1 MELSLRRFI
10 NCLFYSFVFA
20 TLCACGGSGDA
31 SSEAGD
37 GDQGGG
43 NIAPVLQQ
51 NLIFSGNQLPEICEF
66 DDGRL
71 RNFAQCDL
79 TFEIQL
85 AQGNKSDASFAGQ
98 ISTDGGDTWQNLST
112 STDLTFS
119 LPVAQYNGQVQIR
132 ATMSYQQVSSQTQ
145 ALNFTLLANSINML
159 DAGDFA
165 LDKAIYLDPLDFDA
179 THFNLTLPNCVNE
192 QQDLSKVVL
201 NRNNIYFVEQKSA
214 AQIKLPRSRLAD
226 NDTLTA
232 VCIDDANAAVQAPGQ
247 IQIRL
252 QADPSINHPPIV
264 SFSAL
269 PQNVQKYQGLIRDAQ
284 SFEVCIQASD
294 EDNDELAISLQV
306 QTRSQ
311 SLALTL
317 NDEYCAT
324 LDTET
329 FAGENVSLLATANDG
344 TDTAQTT
351 YELGPIYP
359 DTLPVISANNSSCQL
374 EQSEQKVNLDLPR
387 DTEFDEYQVQ
397 VVNINNA
404 QVLRDLGQVN
414 SGQASTAQLS
424 FSCDQLGEIQ
434 YQIVTLSRGKQVSS
448 QTYSHSVTAQV
459 NQLPELKFEINADV
473 LVPNEQVIQ
482 YRDNQLIEICVIA
495 DDADNDVLTYSLNY
509 QWAQMDEMP
518 LLLNNDCG
526 QIDTQGRGGQ
536 RLKLIG
542 KVDDGSAEIQKVNNL
557 GEIHADT
564 IQFASTQSQACTL
577 GNQMV
582 SYSVNIEPDS
592 EGDDHHLQIINADTQ
607 AVIKNLGSVT
617 SGQFDLACDQIG
629 STVFQLK
636 NQSRE
641 LTAISNNYSHTVTAS
656 PNQKPTLKYQIS
668 GPKFNEQ
675 FRDNSTLEVC
685 IESSDPEGMP
695 VELSGEIIFKHPSNS
710 NLDVS
715 QELALDSQNCMPV
728 STFNK
733 GGYELIVD
741 LLASDGVIEE
751 GINESQGFIHQDQIN
766 IAKSDNGECT
776 EGSGFIEYI
785 INIDP
790 DIEGDSHQLTVID
803 IADNSVIASSPV
815 TNTQA
820 SFSLSC
826 QNISNSKNF
835 YIRND
840 SRGLSTYSLVYR
852 HQVNPKE
859 NAEPE
864 LKLNLNQPER
874 FDGNIRD
881 NQSFD
886 VCLEATDAD
895 GDNLTYSLKYQI
907 DEQESAVTLNN
918 GCGRVSTFGAGGKT
932 LTITATAN
940 DGRATVT
947 VTEPEPEKPAYQIHA
962 DSVQFAFTSN
972 QSCAIGDSARVYQ
985 INLADDL
992 EGDEQNVT
1000 VYRADNSVL
1009 RNLGQ
1014 SRSFS
1019 LSCNAAAV
1027 TEFYLVNESRGLSTR
1042 SVTYQHTV
1050 GNQINTRPTIN
1061 LSVLPAP
1068 GSAVV
1073 DRFSG
1078 QIRDQ
1083 QSLQI
1088 CADVNDTETPDDQLN
1103 VQVFYRFDNQA
1114 QQILSLNQQCGLID
1128 LSNRG
1133 GQNLVIQGFAGD
1145 GTETGNQ
1152 DLNLGT
1158 IHKDTIQAA
1167 ISNSGTCRVGDE
1179 KNDFIVRVSP
1189 DLEGD
1194 EYNLDVI
1201 DLQTGGVLVEL
1212 DQITAGNFSLPCNEL
1227 GATNFVIR
1235 TTSRGLTQNSIVY
1248 SHVVDDTL
1256 NSNPQLSF
1264 NLIGSETFNE
1274 IVRDAQSLQVCLTA
1288 TDSDNDPISYRA
1300 MYQFNGEP
1308 QRNLKLNEQQCGFI
1322 DLIGRGGDGLTIQGF
1337 ADDGIAESTQLF
1349 EIDQIHQDTLET
1361 PQTVSSSCSIGES
1374 SLIYSIDLA
1383 DDAEND
1389 LRQILVKQQPSGNL
1403 IAQFDEG
1410 DDLNQFDFSL
1420 PCEAV
1425 GETLF
1430 TLIAISRDLEVESD
1444 IYTHTVNPSLTN
1456 VVQAWMTT
1464 ADQSKLLAPQ
1474 ADLTLR
1480 AGMGTAT
1487 NQIDVSDS
1495 MSYQNIEGFGA
1506 GLTDSAASL
1515 IFESTDSQA
1524 IVSRLF
1530 EPEQGAGLNR
1540 VRISLSGLGEYV
1552 ARAAQSYDDMPSG
1565 LTDPD
1570 LAFFSTEA
1578 DNEYFLP
1585 VLNSIL
1591 QQNDAI
1597 KVDAAS
1603 WSAPAWMKDT
1613 DSLNGGSLRL
1623 EFYDEYAKYLSKSLQ
1638 SYQTKGIEIA
1648 SFSLQNQPHL
1658 ETNYPSMLWDNT
1670 DYQIFFEDFLFPQFQ
1685 ADAINSELW
1694 VWDGNWTD
1702 YDSQQESD
1710 IALFATDALNNDF
1723 IYGRAF
1729 GVALQCYQANNG
1741 SADVAKAITQITS
1754 LTRARPV
1761 YLTSCR
1767 NQNNGRTFAQYLTD
1781 TSADMI
1787 MPFFE
1792 AGASGIMLDNLIL
1805 DSDFGPYQ
1813 NACTNCRALLTK
1825 QSDGEI
1831 TENAEFYAFAHFS
1844 RFIQT
1849 GAKRIESSQ
1858 INGVIRTQAFKNPD
1872 NSIVL
1877 VLVNQA
1883 NSEQPIDINW
1893 QGQSTLLQLPALSVA
1908 TLIWNADNSGVADLQ
1923 KIQQASQLAQDSL
1936 SLVNAMRAS
1945 SGLYFDHLNFD
1956 LGNITAGAISPAAT
1970 GLGLVALSIEHQMQW
1985 NTNATNLVL
1994 ATLDTLLAENDA
2006 VTPARDDFGVFAK
2019 RLAADGSEVGD
2030 NYSVLETAYLLA
2042 GAKFAQNVFN
2052 NSQINEKVD
2061 LLFESV
2067 DWQGVIENTEQGI
2080 VIVERDFAQQTLE
2093 TQGVYDQQMLVVWLA
2108 KQAGEL
2114 SAKTVW
2120 DNYYANGELAN
2131 RIFFDDLAVP
2141 ANAEGES
2148 ISASIHQLNYYLIN
2162 PVLASANY
2170 RQLFASHAQAEQN
2183 YWLTEHNQASYV
2195 WGFGYGTDNTQ
2206 AQPQFNSLTLHNTE
2220 TAHAPTIA
2228 GFIPANNDYLD
2239 DILAWQTNDIG
2250 ILSTQ
2255 IGNLEIPWRYQ
2266 IEDINWQAQ
2275 RLDMLSIA
2283 PLFMGITAHPGLL
2296 DIQFYRLNNQV
2307 DLN

>member
-20 TLCACGGSGDA
+20 TLCACGGSGDSA
-31 SSEAGD
+31 ADTDNGGS
-37 GDQGGG
+37 GGG
-43 NIAPVLQQ
+43 NIAPVLQP

-85 AQGNKSDASFAGQ
+85 AQGNKNDASFAGQ
-98 ISTDGGDTWQNLST
+98 VSTNGGDTWQNLST

-119 LPVAQYNGQVQIR
+119 LPVAQYSGGVQIR
-132 ATMSYQQVSSQTQ
+132 ATMSYQQMSSQTQ

-159 DAGDFA
+159 DSGDFA
-165 LDKAIYLDPLDFDA
+165 QDKAIYLDPLDFDA
-179 THFNLTLPNCVNE
+179 THISLTLPTCVNE
-192 QQDLSKVVL
+192 QQDLSKVIL
-201 NRNNIYFVEQKSA
+201 HKNNRYFVEQKAA
-214 AQIKLPRSRLAD
+214 AQIKLQRSRLAD

-269 PQNVQKYQGLIRDAQ
+269 PQNVQKYQSLIRDAQ
-284 SFEVCIQASD
+284 SFDVCIQASD
-294 EDNDELAISLQV
+294 EDNDELAVSLQA
-306 QTRSQ
+306 QTASK
-311 SLALTL
+311 SIDLNL

-324 LDTET
+324 LNTET
-329 FAGENVSLLATANDG
+329 FAGENLSLFATANDG
-344 TDTAQTT
+344 TDTAQAT
-351 YELGPIYP
+351 YELGQIYP

-387 DTEFDEYQVQ
+387 DTEFDDYQVQ
-397 VVNINNA
+397 VVNVNNG

-414 SGQASTAQLS
+414 SGETTSAQLS
-424 FSCDQLGEIQ
+424 FSCDQLGQTQ
-434 YQIVTLSRGKQVSS
+434 YQIVTQSRGKQVSS

-459 NQLPELKFEINADV
+459 NQLPELKFEIDGDV
-473 LVPNEQVIQ
+473 LTLNEQAIQ
-482 YRDNQLIEICVIA
+482 YRDNQLIEVCVIA
-495 DDADNDVLTYSLNY
+495 EDADNDVLTYSVNY

-536 RLKLIG
+536 QLKLIG
-542 KVDDGSAEIQKVNNL
+542 QVDDGSAEIQKITDL
-557 GEIHADT
+557 AKIHSDT
-564 IQFASTQSQACTL
+564 IQFAASQSQSCTV
-577 GNQMV
+577 GDPAV
-582 SYSVNIEPDS
+582 SYSVNVKPDS
-592 EGDDHHLQIINADTQ
+592 EGDNHQLTVINADTQ

-617 SGQFDLACDQIG
+617 SGQFDLACDEIG
-629 STVFQLK
+629 STAFQLK

-641 LTAISNNYSHTVTAS
+641 LTAISNPYLHTVTAS
-656 PNQKPTLKYQIS
+656 PNEKPTLEYQIS
-668 GPKFNEQ
+668 GTKFNEQ

-685 IESSDPEGMP
+685 LESSDPEGMP

-741 LLASDGVIEE
+741 FFASDGVTEE

-776 EGSGFIEYI
+776 EGSGFIEYV
-785 INIDP
+785 INIEP

-815 TNTQA
+815 TDTQA

-826 QNISNSKNF
+826 QNISHSKNF

-852 HQVNPKE
+852 HQVDLKPNT
-859 NAEPE
+859 APE
-864 LKLNLNQPER
+864 LELNLIQPALVG
-874 FDGNIRD
+874 DNIRD

-886 VCLEATDAD
+886 VCLAATDAD
-895 GDNLTYSLKYQI
+895 GDNLTLSLAYQI
-907 DEQESAVTLNN
+907 DEQAEQTVTLNN
-918 GCGRVSTFGAGGKT
+918 GCGTVSTFGAGGKT
-932 LTITATAN
+932 LVITATAN
-940 DGRATVT
+940 DGRATAT
-947 VTEPEPEKPAYQIHA
+947 ANPNYQIHA

-1000 VYRADNSVL
+1000 VYRADNTVL

-1019 LSCNAAAV
+1019 LSCNTGAV

-1042 SVTYQHTV
+1042 SLNYQHV
-1050 GNQINTRPTIN
+1050 VSNQINTRPTIN

-1068 GSAVV
+1068 GSA
-1073 DRFSG
+1073 DIARFGG

-1088 CADVNDTETPDDQLN
+1088 CADVNDAETPDDQLN

-1114 QQILSLNQQCGLID
+1114 LQTLSLNQQCGLID
-1128 LSNRG
+1128 LTNRG
-1133 GQNLVIQGFAGD
+1133 EQNLVVQGFAGD

-1179 KNDFIVRVSP
+1179 NNDFIVRVSP

-1201 DLQTGGVLVEL
+1201 DLQTGDVLVEL

-1227 GATNFVIR
+1227 GSTNFVIR

-1248 SHVVDDTL
+1248 SHVVDNTL
-1256 NSNPQLSF
+1256 NSNPRLSL
-1264 NLIGSETFNE
+1264 NLVNAQVFGE
-1274 IVRDAQSLQVCLTA
+1274 IIRDAQTLQVCLSA
-1288 TDSDNDPISYRA
+1288 TDSDNDPITYRA
-1300 MYQFNGEP
+1300 VYQFTGE
-1308 QRNLKLNEQQCGFI
+1308 QQKSLSLNEQQCGFI
-1322 DLIGRGGDGLTIQGF
+1322 DLTNRGNDSLIIQGF
-1337 ADDGIAESTQLF
+1337 ADDGIAESSQLL
-1349 EIDQIHQDTLET
+1349 EINSIHQDTLAT

-1389 LRQILVKQQPSGNL
+1389 LRQIQVKQQPSNNL
-1403 IAQFDEG
+1403 IAQFDES
-1410 DDLNQFDFSL
+1410 DDLSQFDFSL

-1430 TLIAISRDLEVESD
+1430 TLTAISRNLEVESD
-1444 IYTHTVNPSLTN
+1444 IYSHKVNPSLTN
-1456 VVQAWMTT
+1456 VVQVWMTT
-1464 ADQSKLLAPQ
+1464 ADQSQLLAPQ

-1495 MSYQNIEGFGA
+1495 MSYQNIQGFGA

-1515 IFESTDSQA
+1515 IFESENSQD

-1570 LAFFSTEA
+1570 LTFFSTEA
-1578 DNEYFLP
+1578 DDEYFIP

-1597 KVDAAS
+1597 KVDAVS
-1603 WSAPAWMKDT
+1603 WSAPGWMKNT

-1638 SYQTKGIEIA
+1638 AYQTKGIEIA

-1685 ADAINSELW
+1685 VDDINSELW

-1702 YDSQQESD
+1702 YDSQQEAD

-1813 NACTNCRALLTK
+1813 NGCTNCRALLTK

-1908 TLIWNADNSGVADLQ
+1908 TLTWNADNSGVADLQ

-1936 SLVNAMRAS
+1936 SLVNAMRTT
-1945 SGLYFDHLNFD
+1945 SGLYAEHLNFD
-1956 LGNITAGAISPAAT
+1956 LGNMTAGAISPAAT
-1970 GLGLVALSIEHQMQW
+1970 GVGLVALSIEHQMQW
-1985 NTNATNLVL
+1985 NTNATSLVL
-1994 ATLDTLLAENDA
+1994 ATLETLLAENDEI
-2006 VTPARDDFGVFAK
+2006 TPARDDFGIFAK
-2019 RLAADGSEVGD
+2019 RLAADGSEIND
-2030 NYSVLETAYLLA
+2030 NYSILETAYLLA

-2067 DWQGVIENTEQGI
+2067 DWQGVIESAEQGI
-2080 VIVERDFAQQTLE
+2080 VIVERDFAQQTLA

-2108 KQAGEL
+2108 KQAGL
-2114 SAKTVW
+2114 LPAKTLW

-2131 RIFFDDLAVP
+2131 KVFFNDFAMP
-2141 ANAEGES
+2141 ADNQGES
-2148 ISASIHQLNYYLIN
+2148 ISATIHQLNYYLIN

-2170 RQLFASHAQAEQN
+2170 RQLFASHAQAEQD
-2183 YWLTEHNQASYV
+2183 YWLTEYNQASYV
-2195 WGFGYGTDNTQ
+2195 WGFGYGTDNSQ

-2239 DILAWQTNDIG
+2239 DLLTWQTNDIG
-2250 ILSTQ
+2250 ILTTSL
-2255 IGNLEIPWRYQ
+2255 NNVEVPWRYQ
-2266 IEDINWQAQ
+2266 INDINWQAE
-2275 RLDMLSIA
+2275 RLDMLSLA
-2283 PLFMGITAHPGLL
+2283 PLFMGISAHSGLL